1 MEEEKKQNFDD
12 IKIVTD
18 INEAIDSYEASDYPE
33 FDENEFKEK
42 EKFVDEN
49 IWLKLAKTGE
59 KLTFAKDILALYKYM
74 KDPLVPLYKKAVV
87 VLGLIYFII
96 PFDAIPDIAP
106 IVGYLDDLGV
116 VATLLRFL
124 GSELTPY
131 YE

>member
-1 MEEEKKQNFDD
+1 MEEEKKTSYDD
-12 IKIVTD
+12 MKIVTD
-18 INEAIDSYEASDYPE
+18 INEAIESYEANDYPE
-33 FDENEFKEK
+33 FDEKEFKEK

-59 KLTFAKDILALYKYM
+59 KFTLARDVLALYRYM
-74 KDPLVPLYKKAVV
+74 KDPLVPIYKKAVV

-96 PFDAIPDIAP
+96 PFDAMPDIAP

-116 VATLLRFL
+116 IVTLLKFL
-124 GSELTPY
+124 GAELTPY

>member
-1 MEEEKKQNFDD
+1 M
-12 IKIVTD
+12 KIVTD
-18 INEAIDSYEASDYPE
+18 INEAIESYEANDYPE
-33 FDENEFKEK
+33 FDEKEFKEK

-59 KLTFAKDILALYKYM
+59 KFTLARDVLALYRYM
-74 KDPLVPLYKKAVV
+74 KDPLVPIYKKAVV

-96 PFDAIPDIAP
+96 PFDAMPDIAP

-116 VATLLRFL
+116 IVTLLKFL
-124 GSELTPY
+124 GAELTPY

>member
-1 MEEEKKQNFDD
+1 MEEKKTSYDD
-12 IKIVTD
+12 MKIVTD
-18 INEAIDSYEASDYPE
+18 INEALESYEANDYPE
-33 FDENEFKEK
+33 FDEKEFKEK

-59 KLTFAKDILALYKYM
+59 KFTLARDVLALYKYM

-96 PFDAIPDIAP
+96 PFDAMPDIAP

-116 VATLLRFL
+116 IVTLLKFL
-124 GSELTPY
+124 GSELIPY